1 MHFHFHLNT
10 KDTIWAI
17 IMTKLKYE
25 IVLSLNLLNDD
36 IFEIKTQTKRLLISM
51 CKKLNVD
58 WAVKFFVIWH
68 RLI

>member
-1 MHFHFHLNT
+1 
-10 KDTIWAI
+10 
-17 IMTKLKYE
+17 MTKLKYE

-58 WAVKFFVIWH
+58 
-68 RLI
+68 